1 MSDIQSLSIVDVV
14 KSYGGD
20 PKPQGALFVDFC
32 MFHNDVNTPN
42 MFLYPANDTFYCYSC
57 KMGGNVFKFIAMVEG
72 VSYGSVMS
80 RYRDVALSD
89 KLRRLTNEQVV
100 DFSMET
106 RYLLS
111 DLMRTFMAKN
121 PHRIDKAMHAAKK
134 IDLFLAQRTVSYRD
148 GRDILRKLGDYF
160 ASLERR

>member
-1 MSDIQSLSIVDVV
+1 MSDLQSLSIVDVV

-57 KMGGNVFKFIAMVEG
+57 KMGGNVFKFISLVEG
-72 VSYGSVMS
+72 VSYSAVMS
-80 RYRDVALSD
+80 RYRDIALSD
-89 KLRRLTNEQVV
+89 KLRRLTNEQTV

-106 RYLLS
+106 RYLLA
-111 DLMRTFMAKN
+111 DTLRTFMTKN
-121 PHRIDKAMHAAKK
+121 PHRIDKAMRAAQK
-134 IDLFLAQRTVSYRD
+134 IDTFLAHHAVSYRE
-148 GRDILRKLGDYF
+148 GRDMLRKLGDYF
-160 ASLERR
+160 SSLERR